1 MKTRSSAFC
10 VLLPLA
16 TLLPKYP
23 SSHRHSDTQT
33 NAPNSFLSH
42 WTLIPLLFTPHASP
56 PRLPASLC
64 SALCSALY
72 SVVSFFLF
80 FFFFLSFVFFNAI
93 LIFFFFFNFC
103 LIWSEE
109 YVLKVEICYQNT
121 KQHWSATTK
130 HQVPT
135 NSEAFIFI
143 NFFFFYRVWEKNF
156 QILHASVFFSFSSLW
171 FVFSQPRNRLIGIV
185 FVDWN
190 FTWLE
195 LVFLFSR

>member
-1 MKTRSSAFC
+1 MKTRRSAFC
-10 VLLPLA
+10 DLLPLA

-23 SSHRHSDTQT
+23 SLISQTDTQT

-42 WTLIPLLFTPHASP
+42 WTLTPLLFTPHASP

-80 FFFFLSFVFFNAI
+80 FFFLSFVFFNAI
-93 LIFFFFFNFC
+93 LIFFFFFFNFC

-143 NFFFFYRVWEKNF
+143 NFFF
-156 QILHASVFFSFSSLW
+156 LPSVGKKFSDLACFCFLQLQLQLSL
-171 FVFSQPRNRLIGIV
+171 IC
-185 FVDWN
+185 
-190 FTWLE
+190 
-195 LVFLFSR
+195 FLATQK